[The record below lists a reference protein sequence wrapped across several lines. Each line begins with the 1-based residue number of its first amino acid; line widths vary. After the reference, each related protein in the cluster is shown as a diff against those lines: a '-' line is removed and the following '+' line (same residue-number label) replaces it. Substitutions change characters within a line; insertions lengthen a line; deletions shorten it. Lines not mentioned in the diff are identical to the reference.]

1 MTKGTKLI
9 LTASII
15 LAIGAGVFIYI
26 NSKGDKEG
34 EKNDD
39 EQNGGESSS
48 SSSSSSSS
56 AGSTGFKNT
65 TEGNRFRLWV
75 NTKYP
80 IWAKANFLDKTGK
93 YDNSYIRKAYAKYG
107 KEYMKEISAPHLL
120 AKTYLGVSSNISGD
134 TVVANFNN
142 KKNSVTFFNNG
153 RFATFEK
160 DKSGF
165 VSKGNYVD
173 GGKVLII
180 TEGLNKG
187 KTIKSGSVWSNL
199 LKTL

>member
-26 NSKGDKEG
+26 NSNGDKGG
-34 EKNDD
+34 ENNDD
-39 EQNGGESSS
+39 EQNGDAVRKAKE
-48 SSSSSSSS
+48 

-80 IWAKANFLDKTGK
+80 VWAKANFLDKTGK

-153 RFATFEK
+153 RFATFAK

-165 VSKGNYVD
+165 VSKGSYTD
-173 GGKVLII
+173 GGKILVI
-180 TEGLNKG
+180 TDGVNKG
-187 KTIKSGSVWSNL
+187 KTIKSGSVWGNL